1 MKRKNRA
8 LAALLLLLLAL
19 PVACKKEEKA
29 APPPETK
36 KSEPPKPAQPSPKV
50 QSQASSAKQPARIDF
65 SRKTD
70 PFKAYAPAV
79 AAPTPVAPQAAPVR
93 TGDQLP
99 IQSFDVARFKLV
111 GIIAGINQ
119 NRALVIDPTGKG
131 YVVQE
136 GMEIGINQGHITRIT
151 ASSVEVIESFKA
163 DNGRIKKR
171 KVVLTLA
178 KKR

>member
-19 PVACKKEEKA
+19 PTACKKEEKP
-29 APPPETK
+29 APPPEPK
-36 KSEPPKPAQPSPKV
+36 KPAPQKPAQPATAV
-50 QSQASSAKQPARIDF
+50 QNQATSAKPPARIDF

-79 AAPTPVAPQAAPVR
+79 AAPTPAAPQAAPIR

-99 IQSFDVARFKLV
+99 IQSFDVAKFKLV

-119 NRALVIDPTGKG
+119 NRALIIDPTGKG

-136 GMEIGINQGHITRIT
+136 GMEIGTSQGRITRIT
-151 ASSVEVIESFKA
+151 ASSVEVVESFKA